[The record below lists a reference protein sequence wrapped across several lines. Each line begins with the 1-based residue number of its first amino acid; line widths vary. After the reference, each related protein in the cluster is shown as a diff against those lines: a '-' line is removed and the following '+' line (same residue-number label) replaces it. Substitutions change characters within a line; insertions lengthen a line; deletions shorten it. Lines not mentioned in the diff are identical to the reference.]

1 MNFVLSEI
9 SKPQKHYKIYQKIE
23 SDSGVKWKD
32 VALLNSRSIAFFYMN
47 LLDELPS
54 PEGLGF

>member
-47 LLDELPS
+47 LLDKK
-54 PEGLGF
+54 